1 MTKPLIIGI
10 AGGTGSGKSTL
21 AYALKDKLGGHRCDV
36 IPLDFYYKDRILLEL
51 KDREKLNFDE
61 PEAFDLSLLVSHLKK
76 IKTGKAVQIAIY
88 DFKTHTRVKEPGK
101 NLIPGDFLIL
111 EGILV
116 LAEKEL
122 RSLMDLKIY
131 VEVPPE
137 ARFQRRLSRDIK
149 ERGRTEESVK
159 KQYQATVLPMHFK
172 HIEPTRQFA
181 DIIVSGIK
189 PIEESWQKIKP
200 QLKKH
205 L

>member
-21 AYALKDKLGGHRCDV
+21 AYALKDKLGSHRCY
-36 IPLDFYYKDRILLEL
+36 ILPQDFYYKDRTPMEL
-51 KDREKLNFDE
+51 KDRGKLNFDE
-61 PEAFDLSLLVSHLKK
+61 PGAFDLSLLVSHLKK

-88 DFKTHTRVKEPGK
+88 DYKTHTRGKETGK

-116 LAEKEL
+116 LADKEL

-131 VEVPPE
+131 VEAPPE
-137 ARFQRRLSRDIK
+137 VRFQRRLSRDIK

-159 KQYQATVLPMHFK
+159 KQYRATVLPMHRK
-172 HIEPTRQFA
+172 YIKPSRQFA

-200 QLKKH
+200 ELKKY